1 MKADLT
7 AAERRQ
13 RALRYTS
20 YGLMALSPFLLL
32 GILSLLLGRSLLDS
46 WPVWTDEL
54 DYWRSLQNWNAVG
67 FATGYSGLSEIV
79 PEAGTLRVHGLTAIV
94 FYGWF
99 VRLFGLSHSTI
110 VLCNALWVSLG
121 ALLFCLLLKPRPLIC
136 VYISL
141 LFSTYAPVVLYAPTS
156 MTQLCQ
162 YGVLLI
168 YLAFLLRY
176 AGTRRPVWLLL
187 SAFSVMLLC
196 CFRINYLLLI
206 FPVAWV
212 LGGGKKLCLR
222 TVLFSLL
229 GLCMVI
235 GVYLLISQWSAPYAQ
250 GFPYALSQA
259 GSLALMVRMLL
270 SHFKFN
276 LIGFFA
282 FFRYPPLL
290 RWFRVFYLAMMALC
304 LLTAFLQVRE
314 NGRGLKPGLN
324 AASVWGFLWLG
335 SSLAIVLVFN
345 DVNAWTDFRILA
357 PMLWLI
363 PVYLVCRGKR
373 LLPALALAGSLALT
387 VFLCLQP
394 PMGAYADPD
403 RFDPPA
409 ANASL
414 TEAMSHIAYDPSATD
429 PFDNTVRTD
438 LSGERL
444 LMELEDG
451 LGLQYGWFTPD
462 SLGKSRWILTDTL
475 KVVLEGYEQV
485 YSTHG
490 AAVYRKTELQRS
502 PE

>member
-7 AAERRQ
+7 AAARRERV
-13 RALRYTS
+13 LRYAS
-20 YGLMALSPFLLL
+20 YGLMVLSPFLLL
-32 GILSLLLGRSLLDS
+32 GVLSLILGRSALDS

-79 PEAGTLRVHGLTAIV
+79 PEAGTLSVHGLTAIV

-99 VRLFGLSHSTI
+99 VKLFGLSHNTI

-121 ALLFCLLLKPRPLIC
+121 ALLFCLLLKPKPLTC
-136 VYISL
+136 VYISVL
-141 LFSTYAPVVLYAPTS
+141 LATYAPVVLYAFTS

-176 AGTRRPVWLLL
+176 ARNRKPGWLFL
-187 SAFSVMLLC
+187 SLVSVVLMC
-196 CFRINYLLLI
+196 CFRINYLLLVL
-206 FPVAWV
+206 PVAWV
-212 LGGGKKLCLR
+212 CGGGKKLCLK

-229 GLCMVI
+229 GLCLVI
-235 GVYLLISQWSAPYAQ
+235 GVYLLTSQWSAPYAQ

-259 GSLALMVRMLL
+259 GSFALMVRMLM
-270 SHFKFN
+270 SHFKAN

-282 FFRYPPLL
+282 FYRYSPILW
-290 RWFRVFYLAMMALC
+290 WFRVFYLAMLALC
-304 LLTAFLQVRE
+304 LFKAFLQVRKD
-314 NGRGLKPGLN
+314 GKGLKLGLN
-324 AASVWGFLWLG
+324 AASVWCFLWLASALG
-335 SSLAIVLVFN
+335 IVLLFN
-345 DVNAWTDFRILA
+345 DVNAWTDFHILA

-363 PVYLVCRGKR
+363 PVYLICREKK

-387 VFLCLQP
+387 VFLCFQP

-409 ANASL
+409 ANESL
-414 TEAMSHIAYDPSATD
+414 STAMSYITYDPAADD

-444 LMELEDG
+444 LMELDEG

-475 KVVLEGYEQV
+475 KVALEGYEQV

-490 AAVYRKTELQRS
+490 AAVYRKTEA
-502 PE
+502 PKEP